1 MKRPNRRL
9 VLPWFAIT
17 VTSLLAAAGVR
28 GQEKRVPPEKTYSNT
43 PYFHRIYL
51 RDAEGNVIKAPPAGK
66 EDPGSKPFSVAT
78 TCGKC
83 HDYPAMSHGW
93 HFNASE
99 GNVPAGRPGEPWIL
113 SDVQTRTQIPLSYR
127 KWPGTVH
134 PYDIGMTDHGFVK
147 TFGSHLPGG
156 GAFAS
161 SEDLRFKMSG
171 KLEVACLI
179 CHTSNGMYDHPER
192 AKQVME
198 SENFFWAPTV
208 AALLGR
214 VQGEAIK
221 LKDNWDPTDPNA
233 RPAPKVLYRPD
244 RFDPQDNVVVQVTRR
259 VPNDR
264 CYYCHTNVDAGKGSA
279 GQTSLESRW
288 NHDRDIHL
296 IKGMLCSD
304 CHRNG
309 VDHMTVR
316 GYEGE
321 DKVRKEAGIAS
332 LSCKGCHMGTGT
344 EAAVGVALGGRNA
357 APHPQH
363 KGLPT
368 LHFDKLT
375 CTACHSG
382 PWPGNATTM
391 VQTSMAHRLGL
402 PRHHREDD
410 SAPNIQETVFLRN
423 DVGKIAPHKV
433 LYPSF
438 WGRLNGT
445 TVTPIQPADVLA
457 AGTGA
462 ALGQKPNPQDDPPM
476 TPLKKESIIEV
487 LNKLAAAKP
496 PAPKAPAAAKPST
509 KPATTAATTATAAAA
524 PATQPATPAW
534 YTGEPVFVTG
544 GKAFKRKADGKD
556 LEEFDTPASD
566 PYAWP
571 LAHDV
576 RGAQQALGARG
587 CTDCHSSGAPI
598 FDSAVSSTALLTG
611 AVSTTPMHE
620 MRGES
625 MGALAAFAATYPLRP
640 VLIATGYTCA
650 VILTLVLIAYGG
662 RAVGSLARRNVRK
675 DI

>member
-1 MKRPNRRL
+1 MKRPNRPP
-9 VLPWFAIT
+9 VLPWFALSIA
-17 VTSLLAAAGVR
+17 SLLLTHSAIA
-28 GQEKRVPPEKTYSNT
+28 QEKKVPPEKTYSNT
-43 PYFHRIYL
+43 PYFHRIFL
-51 RDAEGNVIKAPPAGK
+51 RDAEGNVIKGPEAGK
-66 EDPGSKPFSVAT
+66 EDPGAKPFSVTT

-99 GNVPAGRPGEPWIL
+99 GTVPAGRPGEPWIL

-127 KWPGTVH
+127 RWPGTVH
-134 PYDIGMTDHGFVK
+134 PYDIGMNDHAFAL

-156 GAFAS
+156 GAFANS
-161 SEDLRFKMSG
+161 NDLRFKMSG

-179 CHTSNGMYDHPER
+179 CHTSNGMYDHAER

-198 SENFFWAPTV
+198 SENFMWAPT
-208 AALLGR
+208 AATLLGR

-221 LKDNWDPTDPNA
+221 LKDNWDPADPNA
-233 RPAPKVLYRPD
+233 RPPPKVFYRAD
-244 RFDPQDNVVVQVTRR
+244 RFDVQNNVVFQVTRR

-264 CYYCHTNVDAGKGSA
+264 CYYCHTNVDAGKGDA

-321 DKVRKEAGIAS
+321 DQIRKDPTIAS
-332 LSCKGCHMGTGT
+332 LSCKGCHMGTGQ
-344 EAAVGVALGGRNA
+344 EAASGIALGGRNA

-391 VQTSMAHRLGL
+391 LQTSMAHRLGL

-423 DVGKIAPHKV
+423 DQGKIAPHKIM
-433 LYPSF
+433 YPSF

-457 AGTGA
+457 AGTA
-462 ALGQKPNPQDDPPM
+462 KSLGQKPNPQDDPPM
-476 TPLKKESIIEV
+476 TPLKKEEIIEV
-487 LNKLAAAKP
+487 LDKLAAFTP
-496 PAPKAPAAAKPST
+496 PKPKALAAKPTT
-509 KPATTAATTATAAAA
+509 KPTTGATTSAAA
-524 PATQPATPAW
+524 PAATQPATPAY

-544 GKAFKRKADGKD
+544 GKAFKRKAGGKD
-556 LEEFDTPASD
+556 LEDIDTPAAD

-598 FDSAVSSTALLTG
+598 FDSTVSSAALFTG
-611 AVSTTPMHE
+611 ANSSTPMHE
-620 MRGES
+620 MRGEPI
-625 MGALAAFAATYPLRP
+625 GALSAFAGTYFLRSI
-640 VLIATGYTCA
+640 LIATGYTCA
-650 VILTLVLIAYGG
+650 TILLLVLISYGG
-662 RAVGSLARRNVRK
+662 RAVGSAARRTVRK
-675 DI
+675 DA